1 MVGRWTGRGGRGA
14 SPSRRGR
21 ARILGTQ
28 HQSSVRARTLSHSS
42 NSTSSASAILRI
54 VADRS
59 EGERLAADEIE
70 SLLKA
75 KPDAAL
81 GLATGGT
88 MTGLYDELS
97 RRHAAGRVSFARA
110 KGFNLDEYLGL
121 APADPR
127 SFAAYMRASLLERV
141 DFAPGAA
148 RLPRGDAPDAAA
160 ESKGWEEAIAAAGG
174 IDLQLL
180 GIGRNGHIGF
190 NEPGSARDSR
200 TRVVEL
206 DDTTRADAAAGF
218 GSLELVPRQA
228 ITAGVATILDSRRI
242 LLLAFGRSK
251 ASIVRR
257 MLRGPVG
264 AECPAS
270 WLQGIGH
277 ALVVVDRE
285 AAAEL

>member
-1 MVGRWTGRGGRGA
+1 M
-14 SPSRRGR
+14 S
-21 ARILGTQ
+21 
-28 HQSSVRARTLSHSS
+28 
-42 NSTSSASAILRI
+42 SSAPSTTSPAVRV
-54 VADRS
+54 VADRA
-59 EGERLAADEIE
+59 EGERLVADEIE
-70 SLLKA
+70 ALLA
-75 KPDAAL
+75 ARPDSAL

-97 RRHAAGRVSFARA
+97 RRRAAGRLSFARA

-121 APADPR
+121 APEDPR
-127 SFAAYMRASLLERV
+127 SFAAYMRRSLFDRV

-148 RLPRGDAPDAAA
+148 RLPRGDAADPAA
-160 ESKGWEEAIAAAGG
+160 ESKAWEAAIAAAGG

-218 GSLELVPRQA
+218 GSLELVPRRA
-228 ITAGVATILDSRRI
+228 ITAGVATILESRRI

-264 AECPAS
+264 PECPAT
-270 WLQGIGH
+270 WLQGVGH

-285 AAAEL
+285 AASELQ